1 MKVGDLVRPVPPKT
15 PGTWVSSAPIV
26 GYECLGIIIDFTSDF
41 MGRHPIVY
49 WNPIFQFEAEYP
61 NQIEVIPCKTGTSV
75 V

>member
-15 PGTWVSSAPIV
+15 SGTWVSSAPIV
-26 GYECLGIIIDFTSDF
+26 DYDCLGIIIDFTGVS

-49 WNPIFQFEAEYP
+49 WDPIFQAEVEYP
-61 NQIEVIPCKTGTSV
+61 HQIEVIPCKTDTSV